1 MIVILGRLLD
11 YLKNECIYK
20 FVFKVVVL
28 DESDEMLDMG
38 FLDDIEEIFDYFFSE
53 AQILFFLVMM
63 LELIKR
69 LVDKIL
75 ENSIKIYIVSFNIIN
90 IDII

>member
-1 MIVILGRLLD
+1 MIVILGRLFD

-75 ENSIKIYIVSFNIIN
+75 ENFIKIYIVFFNIIN